1 MDQTYM
7 KKENVLKLLI
17 TMALPMVISMLVNSL
32 YNIVDSFFV
41 AQISEDAMTA
51 ISLVFPMQNFINS
64 VMIGFGIGIN
74 SVISFYMG
82 AQDKVQADKAASQGI
97 LLATIHGIVM
107 TAGCIMLI
115 KPFLC
120 MFTND
125 SSIVE
130 LGLQYSYIAF
140 AFSTILAWQLV
151 FEKTFQAVG
160 RMTTTMICM
169 MVGFVVNIVLDP
181 VMILMLGWGVTGA
194 ALATIIGN
202 IAACL
207 FYLQYFLR
215 KKSTLSISWKYFKV
229 GEGIAKSVVA
239 IGIPASLNNILMSFA
254 NIILNQALVGYGDT
268 PVAAMGVALKSNML
282 VVLLQI
288 GLCVGIQPLI
298 GYNYGAGNKKRLMQ
312 VFKFTGIVSVIMGT
326 ILTLFMMVARKSLVQ
341 VFINDAQ
348 VITYGIQMVI
358 ALQLSAPF
366 LGILFLCINTIQ
378 GMGKAIPSLLLTVC
392 RQGLIFIPLIFI
404 LNHMFG
410 LEGVIYAQPAAD
422 YLSIVVAILI
432 CTHLFR
438 TMEHRNESV
447 EA

>member
-160 RMTTTMICM
+160 RMTASMTAMLGGCIT
-169 MVGFVVNIVLDP
+169 NIVLDP
-181 VMILMLGWGVTGA
+181 MLIFGIGIFPDLGIRGA
-194 ALATIIGN
+194 AIATGIGQTVSLLVYVIIY
-202 IAACL
+202 ILRPMPVRFTRKCMKPEKTLCL
-207 FYLQYFLR
+207 KMY
-215 KKSTLSISWKYFKV
+215 
-229 GEGIAKSVVA
+229 SV
-239 IGIPASLNNILMSFA
+239 GIPASLNMALPSLLISALNVILAAFSQTYVFVLGVYYKLQTFLYLPA
-254 NIILNQALVGYGDT
+254 N
-268 PVAAMGVALKSNML
+268 GVVQGMR
-282 VVLLQI
+282 
-288 GLCVGIQPLI
+288 PLI
-298 GYNYGAGNKKRLMQ
+298 GYNYGAGEHKRVKKIYSKATIIVLIIMCAGTAICLGIPD
-312 VFKFTGIVSVIMGT
+312 KLIGLFTTNANTISAGAKALRIISAGFIVSSVSVTASGA
-326 ILTLFMMVARKSLVQ
+326 LEGLGKGLPSLVIS
-341 VFINDAQ
+341 VFRYA
-348 VITYGIQMVI
+348 VII
-358 ALQLSAPF
+358 
-366 LGILFLCINTIQ
+366 
-378 GMGKAIPSLLLTVC
+378 IPVA
-392 RQGLIFIPLIFI
+392 FI
-404 LNHMFG
+404 LSRIYEVNGVWWSFG
-410 LEGVIYAQPAAD
+410 VTELVTAFISYIIYKKA
-422 YLSIVVAILI
+422 
-432 CTHLFR
+432 TH
-438 TMEHRNESV
+438 HH
-447 EA
+447 

>member
-160 RMTTTMICM
+160 RMTASMTAMLGGCIT
-169 MVGFVVNIVLDP
+169 NIVLDP
-181 VMILMLGWGVTGA
+181 MLIFGIGIFPDLGIRGA
-194 ALATIIGN
+194 AIATGIGQTVSLLVYVIIY
-202 IAACL
+202 ILRPMPVRFTRKCMKPEKTLCL
-207 FYLQYFLR
+207 KMY
-215 KKSTLSISWKYFKV
+215 
-229 GEGIAKSVVA
+229 SV
-239 IGIPASLNNILMSFA
+239 GIPASLNMALPSLLISALNVILAAFSQTYVFVLGVYYKLQTFLYLPA
-254 NIILNQALVGYGDT
+254 N
-268 PVAAMGVALKSNML
+268 GVVQGMR
-282 VVLLQI
+282 
-288 GLCVGIQPLI
+288 PLI
-298 GYNYGAGNKKRLMQ
+298 GYNYGAGEHKRVKKIYSTDTIIVLIIMCAGTAICLEIPD
-312 VFKFTGIVSVIMGT
+312 KLIGLFTTNANTISAGAKALRIISAGFIVSSVSVTASGA
-326 ILTLFMMVARKSLVQ
+326 LEGLGKGLPSLVIS
-341 VFINDAQ
+341 VFRYA
-348 VITYGIQMVI
+348 VII
-358 ALQLSAPF
+358 
-366 LGILFLCINTIQ
+366 
-378 GMGKAIPSLLLTVC
+378 IPVA
-392 RQGLIFIPLIFI
+392 FI
-404 LNHMFG
+404 LSRIYEVNGVWWSFG
-410 LEGVIYAQPAAD
+410 VTELVTAFISYIIYKKA
-422 YLSIVVAILI
+422 
-432 CTHLFR
+432 TH
-438 TMEHRNESV
+438 HH
-447 EA
+447 

>member
-160 RMTTTMICM
+160 RMTASMTAMLGGCIT
-169 MVGFVVNIVLDP
+169 NILLDP
-181 VMILMLGWGVTGA
+181 MLIFGVGIFPDLGIRGA
-194 ALATIIGN
+194 AIATGIGQTVSLLVYVIIY
-202 IAACL
+202 ILRPMPVRFTRKCMKPEKTLCL
-207 FYLQYFLR
+207 KMY
-215 KKSTLSISWKYFKV
+215 
-229 GEGIAKSVVA
+229 SV
-239 IGIPASLNNILMSFA
+239 GIPASLNMALPSLLISALNVILAAFSQTYVFVLGVYYKLQTFLYLPA
-254 NIILNQALVGYGDT
+254 N
-268 PVAAMGVALKSNML
+268 GVVQGMR
-282 VVLLQI
+282 
-288 GLCVGIQPLI
+288 PLI
-298 GYNYGAGNKKRLMQ
+298 GYNYGAGEHKRVKKIYSPATIIVLIIMCAGTAICLEIPD
-312 VFKFTGIVSVIMGT
+312 KLIGLFTTNANTISAGAKALRIISAGFIVSSVSVTASGA
-326 ILTLFMMVARKSLVQ
+326 LEGLGKGLPSLVIS
-341 VFINDAQ
+341 VFRYA
-348 VITYGIQMVI
+348 VII
-358 ALQLSAPF
+358 
-366 LGILFLCINTIQ
+366 
-378 GMGKAIPSLLLTVC
+378 IPVA
-392 RQGLIFIPLIFI
+392 FI
-404 LNHMFG
+404 LSRIYEVNGVWWSFG
-410 LEGVIYAQPAAD
+410 VTELVTAFISYIIYKKA
-422 YLSIVVAILI
+422 
-432 CTHLFR
+432 TH
-438 TMEHRNESV
+438 HH
-447 EA
+447 

>member
-160 RMTTTMICM
+160 RMTASMTAMLGGCIT
-169 MVGFVVNIVLDP
+169 NIVLDP
-181 VMILMLGWGVTGA
+181 MLIFGIGIFPDLGIRGA
-194 ALATIIGN
+194 AIATGIGQTVSLLVYVIIY
-202 IAACL
+202 ILRPMPVRFTRKCMKPEKTLCL
-207 FYLQYFLR
+207 KMY
-215 KKSTLSISWKYFKV
+215 
-229 GEGIAKSVVA
+229 SV
-239 IGIPASLNNILMSFA
+239 GIPASLNMALPSLLISALNVILAAFSQTYVFVLGVYYKLQTFLYLPA
-254 NIILNQALVGYGDT
+254 N
-268 PVAAMGVALKSNML
+268 GVVQGMR
-282 VVLLQI
+282 
-288 GLCVGIQPLI
+288 PLI
-298 GYNYGAGNKKRLMQ
+298 GYNYGAGEHKRVKKIYLTATIIVLIIMCAGTAICLGIPD
-312 VFKFTGIVSVIMGT
+312 KLIGLFTTNANTISAGAKALRIISAGFIVSSVSVTASGA
-326 ILTLFMMVARKSLVQ
+326 LEGLGKGLPSLVIS
-341 VFINDAQ
+341 VFRYA
-348 VITYGIQMVI
+348 VII
-358 ALQLSAPF
+358 
-366 LGILFLCINTIQ
+366 
-378 GMGKAIPSLLLTVC
+378 IPVA
-392 RQGLIFIPLIFI
+392 FI
-404 LNHMFG
+404 LSRIYEVNGVWWSFG
-410 LEGVIYAQPAAD
+410 VTELVTAFISYIIYKKA
-422 YLSIVVAILI
+422 
-432 CTHLFR
+432 TH
-438 TMEHRNESV
+438 HH
-447 EA
+447 

>member
-160 RMTTTMICM
+160 RMTASMTAMLGGCIT
-169 MVGFVVNIVLDP
+169 NIVLDP
-181 VMILMLGWGVTGA
+181 MLIFGIGIFPDLGIRGA
-194 ALATIIGN
+194 AIATGIGQTVSLLVYVIIY
-202 IAACL
+202 ILRPMPVRFTRKCMKPEKTLCL
-207 FYLQYFLR
+207 KMY
-215 KKSTLSISWKYFKV
+215 
-229 GEGIAKSVVA
+229 SV
-239 IGIPASLNNILMSFA
+239 GIPASLNMALPSLLISALNVILAAFSQTYVFVLGVYYKLQTFLYLPA
-254 NIILNQALVGYGDT
+254 N
-268 PVAAMGVALKSNML
+268 GVVQGMR
-282 VVLLQI
+282 
-288 GLCVGIQPLI
+288 PLI
-298 GYNYGAGNKKRLMQ
+298 GYNYGAGEHKRVKKIYSPATIIVLIIMCAGTAICLGIPD
-312 VFKFTGIVSVIMGT
+312 KLIGLFTTNANTISAGAKALRIISAGFIVSSVSVTASGA
-326 ILTLFMMVARKSLVQ
+326 LEGLGKGLPSLVIS
-341 VFINDAQ
+341 VFRYA
-348 VITYGIQMVI
+348 VII
-358 ALQLSAPF
+358 
-366 LGILFLCINTIQ
+366 
-378 GMGKAIPSLLLTVC
+378 IPVA
-392 RQGLIFIPLIFI
+392 FI
-404 LNHMFG
+404 LSRIYEVNGVWWSFG
-410 LEGVIYAQPAAD
+410 VTELVTAFISYIIYKKA
-422 YLSIVVAILI
+422 
-432 CTHLFR
+432 TH
-438 TMEHRNESV
+438 HH
-447 EA
+447 

>member
-160 RMTTTMICM
+160 RMTASMTAMLGGCIT
-169 MVGFVVNIVLDP
+169 NIVLDP
-181 VMILMLGWGVTGA
+181 MLIFGIGIFPDLGIRGA
-194 ALATIIGN
+194 AIATGIGQTVSLLVYVIIY
-202 IAACL
+202 ILRPMPVRFTRKCMKPEKTLCL
-207 FYLQYFLR
+207 KMY
-215 KKSTLSISWKYFKV
+215 
-229 GEGIAKSVVA
+229 SV
-239 IGIPASLNNILMSFA
+239 GIPASLNMALPSLLISALNVILAAFSQTYVFVLGVYYKLQTFLYLPA
-254 NIILNQALVGYGDT
+254 N
-268 PVAAMGVALKSNML
+268 GVVQGMR
-282 VVLLQI
+282 
-288 GLCVGIQPLI
+288 PLI
-298 GYNYGAGNKKRLMQ
+298 GYNYGAREHKRVKKIYSTATIIVLIIMCAGTAICLGIPD
-312 VFKFTGIVSVIMGT
+312 KLIGLFTTNANTISAGAKALRIISAGFIVSSVSVTASGA
-326 ILTLFMMVARKSLVQ
+326 LEGLGKGLPSLVIS
-341 VFINDAQ
+341 VFRYA
-348 VITYGIQMVI
+348 VII
-358 ALQLSAPF
+358 
-366 LGILFLCINTIQ
+366 
-378 GMGKAIPSLLLTVC
+378 IPVA
-392 RQGLIFIPLIFI
+392 FI
-404 LNHMFG
+404 LSRIYEVNGVWWSFG
-410 LEGVIYAQPAAD
+410 VTELVTAFISYIIYKKA
-422 YLSIVVAILI
+422 
-432 CTHLFR
+432 TH
-438 TMEHRNESV
+438 HH
-447 EA
+447 

>member
-160 RMTTTMICM
+160 RMTASMTAMLGGCIT
-169 MVGFVVNIVLDP
+169 NIVLDP
-181 VMILMLGWGVTGA
+181 MLIFGIGIFPDLGIRGA
-194 ALATIIGN
+194 AIATGIGQTVSLLVYVIIY
-202 IAACL
+202 ILRPMPVRFTRKCMKPEKTLCL
-207 FYLQYFLR
+207 KMY
-215 KKSTLSISWKYFKV
+215 
-229 GEGIAKSVVA
+229 SV
-239 IGIPASLNNILMSFA
+239 GIPASLNMALPSLLISALNVILAAFSQTYVFVLGVYYKLQTFLYLPA
-254 NIILNQALVGYGDT
+254 N
-268 PVAAMGVALKSNML
+268 GVVQGMR
-282 VVLLQI
+282 
-288 GLCVGIQPLI
+288 PLI
-298 GYNYGAGNKKRLMQ
+298 GYNYGAGEHKMVKKIYSTATIIVLIIMCAGTAICLGIPD
-312 VFKFTGIVSVIMGT
+312 KLIGLFTTNANTISAGAKALRIISAGFIVSSVSVTASGA
-326 ILTLFMMVARKSLVQ
+326 LEGLGKGLPSLVIS
-341 VFINDAQ
+341 VFRYA
-348 VITYGIQMVI
+348 VII
-358 ALQLSAPF
+358 
-366 LGILFLCINTIQ
+366 
-378 GMGKAIPSLLLTVC
+378 IPVA
-392 RQGLIFIPLIFI
+392 FI
-404 LNHMFG
+404 LSRIYEVNGVWCSFG
-410 LEGVIYAQPAAD
+410 VTELVTAFISYIIYKKA
-422 YLSIVVAILI
+422 
-432 CTHLFR
+432 TH
-438 TMEHRNESV
+438 HH
-447 EA
+447 

>member
-41 AQISEDAMTA
+41 AQISEYAMTA

-97 LLATIHGIVM
+97 LLATIHGIVL

-125 SSIVE
+125 RSIVE

-160 RMTTTMICM
+160 RMTASMTA
-169 MVGFVVNIVLDP
+169 
-181 VMILMLGWGVTGA
+181 MLGA
-194 ALATIIGN
+194 A
-202 IAACL
+202 
-207 FYLQYFLR
+207 
-215 KKSTLSISWKYFKV
+215 
-229 GEGIAKSVVA
+229 
-239 IGIPASLNNILMSFA
+239 
-254 NIILNQALVGYGDT
+254 
-268 PVAAMGVALKSNML
+268 
-282 VVLLQI
+282 
-288 GLCVGIQPLI
+288 
-298 GYNYGAGNKKRLMQ
+298 
-312 VFKFTGIVSVIMGT
+312 
-326 ILTLFMMVARKSLVQ
+326 
-341 VFINDAQ
+341 
-348 VITYGIQMVI
+348 
-358 ALQLSAPF
+358 
-366 LGILFLCINTIQ
+366 
-378 GMGKAIPSLLLTVC
+378 
-392 RQGLIFIPLIFI
+392 
-404 LNHMFG
+404 
-410 LEGVIYAQPAAD
+410 
-422 YLSIVVAILI
+422 
-432 CTHLFR
+432 
-438 TMEHRNESV
+438 
-447 EA
+447 

>member
-160 RMTTTMICM
+160 RMTASM
-169 MVGFVVNIVLDP
+169 MAMLGGCITNILLDP
-181 VMILMLGWGVTGA
+181 MLIFG
-194 ALATIIGN
+194 IG
-202 IAACL
+202 IFPVPVRFTRKCMKPEKTLCL
-207 FYLQYFLR
+207 KMY
-215 KKSTLSISWKYFKV
+215 
-229 GEGIAKSVVA
+229 SV
-239 IGIPASLNNILMSFA
+239 GIPASLNMALPSLLISALNVILAAFSQTYVFVLGVYYKLQTFLYLPA
-254 NIILNQALVGYGDT
+254 N
-268 PVAAMGVALKSNML
+268 GVVQGMR
-282 VVLLQI
+282 
-288 GLCVGIQPLI
+288 PLI
-298 GYNYGAGNKKRLMQ
+298 GYNYGAGEHKRVKKIYSTATIIVLIIMCAGTAICLEIPD
-312 VFKFTGIVSVIMGT
+312 KLIGLFTTNANTISAGAKALRIISAGFIVSSVSVTASGA
-326 ILTLFMMVARKSLVQ
+326 LEGLGKGLPSLVIS
-341 VFINDAQ
+341 VFRYA
-348 VITYGIQMVI
+348 VII
-358 ALQLSAPF
+358 
-366 LGILFLCINTIQ
+366 
-378 GMGKAIPSLLLTVC
+378 IPVA
-392 RQGLIFIPLIFI
+392 FI
-404 LNHMFG
+404 LSRIYEVNGVWWSFG
-410 LEGVIYAQPAAD
+410 VTELVTAFISYIIYKKA
-422 YLSIVVAILI
+422 
-432 CTHLFR
+432 TH
-438 TMEHRNESV
+438 HH
-447 EA
+447 

>member
-160 RMTTTMICM
+160 RMTASMTAMLGGCIT
-169 MVGFVVNIVLDP
+169 NIVLDP
-181 VMILMLGWGVTGA
+181 MLIFGIGIFPDLGIRGA
-194 ALATIIGN
+194 AIATGIGQTVSLLVYVIIY
-202 IAACL
+202 ILRPMPVRFTRKCMKPEKTLCL
-207 FYLQYFLR
+207 KMY
-215 KKSTLSISWKYFKV
+215 
-229 GEGIAKSVVA
+229 SV
-239 IGIPASLNNILMSFA
+239 GIPASLNMALPSLLISALNVILAAFSQTYVFVLGVYYKLQTFLYLPA
-254 NIILNQALVGYGDT
+254 N
-268 PVAAMGVALKSNML
+268 GVVQGMR
-282 VVLLQI
+282 
-288 GLCVGIQPLI
+288 PLI
-298 GYNYGAGNKKRLMQ
+298 GYNYGAGEHKRVKKIYSTATIIVLIIMCAGTAICLGIPD
-312 VFKFTGIVSVIMGT
+312 KLIGLFTTNANTISAGAKALRIISAGFIVSSVSVTASG
-326 ILTLFMMVARKSLVQ
+326 A
-341 VFINDAQ
+341 
-348 VITYGIQMVI
+348 
-358 ALQLSAPF
+358 
-366 LGILFLCINTIQ
+366 
-378 GMGKAIPSLLLTVC
+378 
-392 RQGLIFIPLIFI
+392 
-404 LNHMFG
+404 
-410 LEGVIYAQPAAD
+410 LEGLGKD
-422 YLSIVVAILI
+422 FH
-432 CTHLFR
+432 HL
-438 TMEHRNESV
+438 
-447 EA
+447 

>member
-1 MDQTYM
+1 MDQAYM
-7 KKENVLKLLI
+7 KKESVLKLLI

-82 AQDKVQADKAASQGI
+82 AQDKAQADKAASQGI

-160 RMTTTMICM
+160 RMTASMTAMLGGCIT
-169 MVGFVVNIVLDP
+169 NIVLDP
-181 VMILMLGWGVTGA
+181 MLIFG
-194 ALATIIGN
+194 
-202 IAACL
+202 
-207 FYLQYFLR
+207 
-215 KKSTLSISWKYFKV
+215 
-229 GEGIAKSVVA
+229 
-239 IGIPASLNNILMSFA
+239 IGIFPALWNKRS
-254 NIILNQALVGYGDT
+254 
-268 PVAAMGVALKSNML
+268 
-282 VVLLQI
+282 
-288 GLCVGIQPLI
+288 
-298 GYNYGAGNKKRLMQ
+298 GN
-312 VFKFTGIVSVIMGT
+312 
-326 ILTLFMMVARKSLVQ
+326 
-341 VFINDAQ
+341 
-348 VITYGIQMVI
+348 
-358 ALQLSAPF
+358 
-366 LGILFLCINTIQ
+366 C
-378 GMGKAIPSLLLTVC
+378 
-392 RQGLIFIPLIFI
+392 
-404 LNHMFG
+404 
-410 LEGVIYAQPAAD
+410 
-422 YLSIVVAILI
+422 
-432 CTHLFR
+432 
-438 TMEHRNESV
+438 HRNRTDSKPSCV
-447 EA
+447 CYHIYTTTYASSFYKKMYEARENIMSENVFGRHTSQS